1 MLSSLAGEE
10 AQRRAKAA
18 GLFHRGHELTKRN
31 RECFACL
38 HSRRMQCSQQL
49 VRGGIGR
56 CIAKSNISTV
66 RNFANERYDGGPLTS
81 ACTLHANCASHP
93 QLSYFWLSRTD
104 QDGAATTTHFLK
116 KRRHGEDIADGE
128 LVLWTHLL
136 LCFCLTARLTHPV

>member
-1 MLSSLAGEE
+1 MQLA
-10 AQRRAKAA
+10 
-18 GLFHRGHELTKRN
+18 
-31 RECFACL
+31 
-38 HSRRMQCSQQL
+38 
-49 VRGGIGR
+49 VVWGGVGR

-128 LVLWTHLL
+128 LVL
-136 LCFCLTARLTHPV
+136 